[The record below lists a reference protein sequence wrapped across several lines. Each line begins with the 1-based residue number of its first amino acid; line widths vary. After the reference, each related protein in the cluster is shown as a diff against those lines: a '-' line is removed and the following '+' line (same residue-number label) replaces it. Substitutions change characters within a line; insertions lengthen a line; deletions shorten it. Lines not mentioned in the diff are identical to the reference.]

1 MVNERPVKRIAVLSK
16 FGDNSYIMLTFVV
29 ICIFRE
35 IFSGEGNNIM
45 FENFGQQS
53 AVSIVVH
60 LLFFAITWWTLMGLR
75 IDLLIKPGKT
85 GHAKVLMILLTIAI
99 GSAVSNF
106 FLNYLIWAQQLQF
119 MF

>member
-1 MVNERPVKRIAVLSK
+1 
-16 FGDNSYIMLTFVV
+16 
-29 ICIFRE
+29 
-35 IFSGEGNNIM
+35 M
-45 FENFGQQS
+45 FDNFGQQS
-53 AVSIVVH
+53 AVSIIVH

-106 FLNYLIWAQQLQF
+106 FLNYLVWAQQLQF

>member
-1 MVNERPVKRIAVLSK
+1 MVNERLVNHIVFLNI
-16 FGDNSYIMLTFVV
+16 FGTYSFIKLTFVV

-35 IFSGEGNNIM
+35 IHRRREIM

-75 IDLLIKPGKT
+75 IDLLIKPGKA

-106 FLNYLIWAQQLQF
+106 FLNYLLWAQQLQF

>member
-1 MVNERPVKRIAVLSK
+1 MVNERSVKRIAVLNK
-16 FGDNSYIMLTFVV
+16 FGDNSYIKLTFVV

-35 IFSGEGNNIM
+35 ILKGGGEIM

-75 IDLLIKPGKT
+75 MDLLIKPGKI

-106 FLNYLIWAQQLQF
+106 FLNYLLWAQQLQF